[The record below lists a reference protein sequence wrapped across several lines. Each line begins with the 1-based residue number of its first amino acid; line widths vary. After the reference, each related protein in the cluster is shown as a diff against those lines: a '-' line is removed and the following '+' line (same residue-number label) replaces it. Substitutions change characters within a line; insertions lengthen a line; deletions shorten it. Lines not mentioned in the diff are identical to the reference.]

1 MKEQSLFQ
9 QLIDYS
15 SLGYD
20 VTLTRLFGKDAI
32 RMVKRWSH
40 KAQQPLVCEQI
51 QDHKSLVEQDF
62 RLNEVLQFL
71 YDNIQEQEVSG
82 NYYKILD

>member
-32 RMVKRWSH
+32 RMAKRYSH
-40 KAQQPLVCEQI
+40 KAGQPIICEQI
-51 QDHKSLVEQDF
+51 QNHESLINQEF

-71 YDNIQEQEVSG
+71 YDDIQEQEVSG
-82 NYYKILD
+82 NYYSMLE